1 MACQKDKKQ
10 FELTINGKTFELLGL
25 DDCVFG
31 TLISFPE
38 NDEDIA
44 EMMWYSYVYVMI
56 SPPMIR
62 KHSCRRYWSFIK
74 MSIHRSIQT
83 VQVVTGVAD
92 PIVLYE
98 K

>member
-44 EMMWYSYVYVMI
+44 EMMWEQLCLCNDLSSDDKETLLPALLEFYKDEYS
-56 SPPMIR
+56 
-62 KHSCRRYWSFIK
+62 
-74 MSIHRSIQT
+74 
-83 VQVVTGVAD
+83 
-92 PIVLYE
+92 PIDSNCAGCDGCG
-98 K
+98 

>member
-10 FELTINGKTFELLGL
+10 FSLVVNGKTFELLGL

-44 EMMWYSYVYVMI
+44 EMMWEQVRLNNSISNTEKEILKPALVEFYHSHKQEYSI
-56 SPPMIR
+56 
-62 KHSCRRYWSFIK
+62 
-74 MSIHRSIQT
+74 IQSDCS
-83 VQVVTGVAD
+83 GCAGCN
-92 PIVLYE
+92 
-98 K
+98 